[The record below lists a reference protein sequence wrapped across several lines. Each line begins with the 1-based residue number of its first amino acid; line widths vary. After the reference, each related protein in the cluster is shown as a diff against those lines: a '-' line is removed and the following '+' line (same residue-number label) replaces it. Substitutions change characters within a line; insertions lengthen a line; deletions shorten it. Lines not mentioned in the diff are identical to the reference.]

1 MITGFDIM
9 IYYRMVMR
17 KLEIIARDELDYYEM
32 ISFYIHRTDMV

>member
-17 KLEIIARDELDYYEM
+17 KLEIITQDELDYYEM
-32 ISFYIHRTDMV
+32 VAFYIHRT